1 MKMILFAFFMLSLS
15 YFAAAQK
22 ISGKVLVTSECASGG
37 IDYFFFEDNIVIGV
51 CKGCEEV
58 PLVQWGNWK
67 QDSKN
72 VYVIL
77 GKQWEGIG
85 VGAPIG
91 PCAAVCYYDKYKAVF
106 KNINKAIEYE
116 IGIFEDDYISEDC
129 VVVRNSNNSNTDV
142 YQYLRT
148 NFKGKNPETS
158 ERLLTEKELKNTSK
172 KQLKIMRNEIYARYG
187 YIFKTEEMSTYF
199 KKQENYLA
207 VMEDVDAFLSEIE
220 IKNIALIKRLEK

>member
-1 MKMILFAFFMLSLS
+1 MKNILSVLFMLSLS
-15 YFAAAQK
+15 YFATAQK
-22 ISGKVLVTSECASGG
+22 ISGKVIVTSECASGG
-37 IDYFFFEDNIVIGV
+37 IDYFFFEDNIVIGI
-51 CKGCEEV
+51 CKDCEEV

-67 QDSKN
+67 QDSKH

-77 GKQWEGIG
+77 SKQWEGIG
-85 VGAPIG
+85 VGAPVS

-116 IGIFEDDYISEDC
+116 IGIFDDDYVSEDC
-129 VVVRNSNNSNTDV
+129 VVVKNSNNINTDV

-148 NFKGKNPETS
+148 KFKGKYPES
-158 ERLLTEKELKNTSK
+158 SGRLLSETELKNIPK

-187 YIFKTEEMSTYF
+187 YIFKTEEMSAYF

-207 VMEDVDAFLSEIE
+207 VMEEVDAFLSEIE
-220 IKNIALIKRLEK
+220 VKNIALIKRLEK